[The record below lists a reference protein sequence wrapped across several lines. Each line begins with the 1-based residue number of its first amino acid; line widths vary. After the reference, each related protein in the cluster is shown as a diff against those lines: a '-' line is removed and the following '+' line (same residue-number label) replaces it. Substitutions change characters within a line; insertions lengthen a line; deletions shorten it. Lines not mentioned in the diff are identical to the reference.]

1 MRSAAPAVESAGRT
15 LVARQSRG
23 GSGSAVAPAGQLLG
37 HSFPNRILA
46 DITAAVTAPY
56 RLMRLTKITK
66 DLVVEMQAQ
75 RAAKV
80 GANGG
85 VKSPSGGT
93 ASKTMKRMLP
103 SYVKSHV
110 IARTEPEAFRDF
122 MNTTLKLFFD
132 SISAEEPYN
141 FSPYHQAV
149 RGPEVD
155 HYLWGNNFFRSMVKY
170 RSSRVEGL
178 EHIESI
184 RSSLEAG
191 DNVVLFA
198 NHQTEADPQVLSLLL
213 ELYGHEDLA
222 ARTIFIAGHK
232 VTTDP
237 IAIPFSMGRNLL
249 TIFSKKYLD
258 TYTPEERE
266 AKSARNRETVAE
278 MQRLFNEGGHI
289 FWVAPSG
296 GRDRRTADG
305 GTRFEPAKFDEQSV
319 GLFCLLAQKA
329 ERGGG
334 RRTHFFPLAMWSHQL
349 VPPPEGTQAAVGEAR
364 STKRAPIGIE
374 LGPELDLKAAGGRKG
389 MPQAAEASVRRLYN
403 HLDGLLR

>member
-289 FWVAPSG
+289 FWVAPW
-296 GRDRRTADG
+296 
-305 GTRFEPAKFDEQSV
+305 
-319 GLFCLLAQKA
+319 
-329 ERGGG
+329 
-334 RRTHFFPLAMWSHQL
+334 RTHFFPLAMWSHQL